1 MTLRKGKTSGKP
13 QSRRQIGAIR
23 RSQLI
28 TTYGVGAMLAAGEQS
43 YIVSGLDG
51 WPEDQAEELHEF
63 RLQTRLGV
71 PRGFRFPPSS
81 DPPSGDGVRVRRF
94 PETYSCPGRGPG
106 QEDGCLENLR
116 SYRSFGVLPGKNEC
130 SSCGDPLTPSRFVIA
145 CDAGHLDDFP
155 YFEWIHA
162 RTDYSTYEGKH
173 RLALTTTGRTASLR
187 SIVVSCSCG
196 KQASME
202 GAMSRGAMQAVGKGC
217 SGARPWLGA
226 AADQQGCDRP
236 LHVLQRGSSSAWQP
250 WCARR
255 CPSHRSRLGCTR
267 GSSSNTRFSRART
280 MRPSAACRQDP

>member
-1 MTLRKGKTSGKP
+1 
-13 QSRRQIGAIR
+13 
-23 RSQLI
+23 
-28 TTYGVGAMLAAGEQS
+28 MLAAGEQS

-250 WCARR
+250 VVRSALSIPPFSTGLYQGLLKQYAILKGENDETVRR
-255 CPSHRSRLGCTR
+255 LPPRSLSYRSTR
-267 GSSSNTRFSRART
+267 RMRSS
-280 MRPSAACRQDP
+280 PV